1 MSAAKRGVPKSPEHV
16 AKMAAAQRGK
26 TQSAATVEKRM
37 AQLRGRTH
45 TPEARAKMSAA
56 CRRALEAGVLPV
68 PASRRYTALAQALH
82 AHLAAQGLHLEVE
95 VRFGRYTVDLYD
107 PATRTAYEADGR
119 YWHDLNEARR
129 PGYHAARDAYL
140 RDQYGLTV
148 VRYSDAAIAEMR
160 RAAA

>member
-82 AHLAAQGLHLEVE
+82 AHLAAQGLLCK
-95 VRFGRYTVDLYD
+95 T
-107 PATRTAYEADGR
+107 
-119 YWHDLNEARR
+119 
-129 PGYHAARDAYL
+129 
-140 RDQYGLTV
+140 
-148 VRYSDAAIAEMR
+148 
-160 RAAA
+160 